1 MKSKLGVVLFGF
13 MALIMLTW
21 MCPRSSAQDQQ
32 GTQAKQ
38 DPQAEQECAKA
49 QGARGQFQFRR
60 GAFSG
65 PHGEF
70 TNVIGP
76 MSICTPTFDG
86 PPAGK
91 KALPTDLFTSKNF
104 YLDKKSWSDP
114 RYFRCNTPRQLTDMW
129 TARRF
134 GPGKAPESAAWGD
147 CSWDVP
153 RDQLVSHYPYKT
165 AKEQYDALLA
175 AAKAKGGPTVYTK
188 ATTPDWDGWYTR
200 DMQSDTQA
208 EWIWGTVTQVPTI
221 LSLLTPEYQG
231 RMVQDNYHE
240 VVDNAPQWEAPF
252 CGRRVSCAGGP
263 RLREAEIFS
272 SRSLLGVPSSYLIAA
287 NFLRQVWIGRQ
298 PVQQVQQWYGE
309 TVGFWDGN
317 TLVTWTSHVQAWNLS
332 HSMFENS
339 DKMETVEIWK
349 PVNDANGKYVGL
361 DQETIFYDPEAF
373 VQPLRATYRYR
384 RVALLDSPTM
394 RYTYI
399 ECLSNIKD
407 RNGRATQLTS
417 DDPDYVDY
425 YGRPWAEDWVK
436 YFEKGWKDTPNENP
450 VPDDILNMLN
460 KDKDKK

>member
-1 MKSKLGVVLFGF
+1 MNGRLRVVVFGF

-21 MCPRSSAQDQQ
+21 MCPISSAQDQQ
-32 GTQAKQ
+32 GAQAKQ
-38 DPQAEQECAKA
+38 DPQAEQECAKQ
-49 QGARGQFQFRR
+49 QGTRGQFQFRR

-86 PPAGK
+86 PPAGM
-91 KALPTDLFTSKNF
+91 KALPIDLFTSKNF
-104 YLDKKSWSDP
+104 YLDKKYWSDP

-134 GPGKAPESAAWGD
+134 GPGKAPQSAAWGD
-147 CSWDVP
+147 CKWDIP

-200 DMQSDTQA
+200 DMQADAQA
-208 EWIWGTVTQVPTI
+208 EWIWGTVTQVSTI

-240 VVDNAPQWEAPF
+240 AVDNAPQWEASF
-252 CGRRVSCAGGP
+252 CWPEGFMRWWAQASRGGDFQLTITP
-263 RLREAEIFS
+263 WSAEFLS
-272 SRSLLGVPSSYLIAA
+272 GIAA

-298 PVQQVQQWYGE
+298 PVQQVPQWYGE
-309 TVGFWDGN
+309 TVGFWDGT

-339 DKMETVEIWK
+339 GKMETVEIWK
-349 PVNDANGKYVGL
+349 PVNDASGKYVGL

-384 RVALLDSPTM
+384 RIALLDSPTM

-425 YGRPWAEDWVK
+425 YGRPWAEDWEK
-436 YFEKGWKDTPNENP
+436 YFEKGWKGTPNENP

-460 KDKDKK
+460 KDKK